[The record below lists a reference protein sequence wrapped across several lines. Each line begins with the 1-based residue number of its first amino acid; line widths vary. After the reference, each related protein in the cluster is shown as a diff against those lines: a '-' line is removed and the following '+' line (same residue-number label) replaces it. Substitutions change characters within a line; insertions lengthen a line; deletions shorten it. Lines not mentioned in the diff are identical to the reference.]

1 MQTVKVN
8 GVGGEWIKTA
18 ISVEGKECRRV
29 RAPDG
34 SKQYDYQG
42 ARSVVRLR
50 HTSKLAIAI
59 EAEIV
64 KQS

>member
-8 GVGGEWIKTA
+8 GVGGEWTKTT
-18 ISVEGKECRRV
+18 VTVQGKACRRIM
-29 RAPDG
+29 APDG
-34 SKQYDYQG
+34 SKDYDYEG
-42 ARSVVRLR
+42 VRSVVRLR

-64 KQS
+64 KLS